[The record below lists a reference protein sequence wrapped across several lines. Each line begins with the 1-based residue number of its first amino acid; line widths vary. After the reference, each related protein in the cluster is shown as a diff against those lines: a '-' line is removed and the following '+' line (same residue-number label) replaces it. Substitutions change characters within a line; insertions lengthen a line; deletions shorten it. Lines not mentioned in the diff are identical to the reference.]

1 MSAIQ
6 KYPEFDSTSGG
17 LDGSMLDFLSAILY
31 GGKCVGLET
40 VNFDDDPAIALPSIP
55 PTAKA
60 ALVII
65 EADATE
71 ADAARVAR
79 FRQDGTNPTAVMG
92 MPVGDNG
99 SFEIKG
105 SANLAAFRIIGI
117 TAGKTHKLTVEYYGA
132 G

>member
-6 KYPEFDSTSGG
+6 QYPESDSTSGG
-17 LDGSMLDFLSAILY
+17 LNGSVVGYLSAILY
-31 GGKCVGLET
+31 GGKCLLLNEAP
-40 VNFDDDPAIALPSIP
+40 FDDTAEIQLPSIP
-55 PTAKA
+55 DGAKA

-79 FRQDGTNPTAVMG
+79 FRQDGANPTAAIG